1 MAVQGLA
8 VGPPQH
14 PAYKIPSTKTRA
26 TGFTLSVWLLLS
38 APITILGPMV
48 DLKPVIFETSREA
61 HHYRPAGEGYHGGY
75 ARAGDYSGS
84 YGVESHK
91 SELSQQSTIR
101 NLPWSTANEDF
112 VELFETPRT
121 GQVDLAEILFD
132 GTRSK
137 GAGVVQFA
145 QVAEAETA
153 IGTWLSS
160 NYMYS
165 GRPLGVRFN
174 DRWPT
179 FSPTLV
185 KGKQS
190 RIQANGM

>member
-1 MAVQGLA
+1 MRRFLWWAVRFVRSPAWFWLRWARGLRPLRCRWPQLLGPRPIQGLFW
-8 VGPPQH
+8 
-14 PAYKIPSTKTRA
+14 S
-26 TGFTLSVWLLLS
+26 
-38 APITILGPMV
+38 
-48 DLKPVIFETSREA
+48 
-61 HHYRPAGEGYHGGY
+61 RPAGEGYHGGY

-153 IGTWLSS
+153 IGTDVAKFQL
-160 NYMYS
+160 Y
-165 GRPLGVRFN
+165 V
-174 DRWPT
+174 
-179 FSPTLV
+179 
-185 KGKQS
+185 
-190 RIQANGM
+190 